1 MCFNLCR
8 NQDGYEFNAFSDEE
22 VEEENDYYGGVK
34 AVEERIHGGGG
45 VFVGNP
51 YEPFDEQAFDIDDS
65 NTNSEESSYTT
76 PAAETSSDD
85 EKEVIDAA
93 AAADDD
99 DDAEEILARD
109 TDSSYDSETNET
121 DPTSRFVSN
130 VRQTSFRPNND
141 THQG

>member
-1 MCFNLCR
+1 MHVFNLCR

-22 VEEENDYYGGVK
+22 VEEENDYYGGGVK
-34 AVEERIHGGGG
+34 AAEERIHGGG

-51 YEPFDEQAFDIDDS
+51 YEPFDEQANFDVDD

-76 PAAETSSDD
+76 PFAETSSDD
-85 EKEVIDAA
+85 EKEVVDAA
-93 AAADDD
+93 AADGD

-130 VRQTSFRPNND
+130 VPQTNHNDSRQ
-141 THQG
+141 G